1 MQYNL
6 NNKRF
11 RSISNEAHGDVGDKT
26 LFHYYQKEDLVWATY
41 SGGTIRQGNIIG
53 RWQDSGKLEIRY
65 QHVSTDNEFKTGKC
79 LSTPEL
85 IDGKL
90 RLHEQWQWT
99 SGDQAKGT
107 SIIEEI

>member
-1 MQYNL
+1 MQYDL

-11 RSISNEAHGDVGDKT
+11 RSLSNDAHGDVGDET
-26 LFHYYQKEDLVWATY
+26 LFHYYQEDDLVWASY

-53 RWQDSGKLEIRY
+53 RWQKSGKLEIRY
-65 QHVSTDNEFKTGKC
+65 QHVSTDNAFKTGKC

-85 IDGKL
+85 VDGKL

-107 SIIEEI
+107 SIIEEL